1 MNRSSKSGWALRMR
15 ARLEH
20 GPDIHA
26 LETDKPI
33 ELTEAALAHVAG
45 GINPQPLPPR
55 DYE

>member
-1 MNRSSKSGWALRMR
+1 MNRSSKSDWVSRMR

-20 GPDIHA
+20 GSEIHA